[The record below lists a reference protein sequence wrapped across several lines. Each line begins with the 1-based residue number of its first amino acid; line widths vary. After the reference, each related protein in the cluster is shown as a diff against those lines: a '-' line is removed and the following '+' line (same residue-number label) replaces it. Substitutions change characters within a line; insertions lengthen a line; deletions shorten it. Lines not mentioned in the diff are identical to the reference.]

1 MMEPFQGVTDLAYSQ
16 DSAVSSDVLKTC
28 LNHYLLHDD
37 LLDVS
42 QGHQYSA
49 QRGILVAS
57 SDGFRNRM
65 SKTRVIGTTLSAIAS
80 AEKELNRTF
89 PTSFSRWLLANN
101 GRSLGG
107 LVVFPVF
114 DSRDPRKTWDS
125 IVRNYTAGWQAWLE
139 NFSQS
144 PERFAPLLPFAEFGT
159 GDYYCFDYDA
169 RGASGEP
176 AVVLWDH
183 ETGSARRVAD
193 DFEQWLSSV
202 DPAP

>member
-1 MMEPFQGVTDLAYSQ
+1 M
-16 DSAVSSDVLKTC
+16 SSDVLKTC
-28 LNHYLLHDD
+28 MNHYLLHDD

-125 IVRNYTAGWQAWLE
+125 IVRNYTAGWRRGWKVSRNRLSVLHRCCP
-139 NFSQS
+139 SQS
-144 PERFAPLLPFAEFGT
+144 LEQVIIIASIMTREAPQANLPWCCGIMKRAV
-159 GDYYCFDYDA
+159 
-169 RGASGEP
+169 P
-176 AVVLWDH
+176 AVLRM
-183 ETGSARRVAD
+183 T
-193 DFEQWLSSV
+193 LSSG
-202 DPAP
+202 

>member
-1 MMEPFQGVTDLAYSQ
+1 MEPFQGVTDLAYSQ

-57 SDGFRNRM
+57 SDGHRNRM

-89 PTSFSRWLLANN
+89 PTSFPAGCLPTMDGHWVAWWCSPCSTAETRGRPGTRSSEITPQGGGRGWKVSRNRLSVLH
-101 GRSLGG
+101 RCC
-107 LVVFPVF
+107 P
-114 DSRDPRKTWDS
+114 
-125 IVRNYTAGWQAWLE
+125 
-139 NFSQS
+139 SQS
-144 PERFAPLLPFAEFGT
+144 LEQVIIIASIMTREAPQANLPWCCGIMKRAV
-159 GDYYCFDYDA
+159 
-169 RGASGEP
+169 P
-176 AVVLWDH
+176 AVLRM
-183 ETGSARRVAD
+183 T
-193 DFEQWLSSV
+193 LSSG
-202 DPAP
+202 

>member
-1 MMEPFQGVTDLAYSQ
+1 MEPFQGVTDLAYSQ

-28 LNHYLLHDD
+28 FNHYLLHDD
-37 LLDVS
+37 PLDVS

-57 SDGFRNRM
+57 SDGHRNRM

-125 IVRNYTAGWQAWLE
+125 IVRNYTSGWQAWLE

-159 GDYYCFDYDA
+159 GDYY
-169 RGASGEP
+169 
-176 AVVLWDH
+176 V
-183 ETGSARRVAD
+183 SA
-193 DFEQWLSSV
+193 
-202 DPAP
+202 P